1 MFKLFSM
8 EDSNTESSND
18 LLIDKIIKQTK
29 QPENPLSLTTDILK
43 QRQQLEVQI
52 SEQLQKSP
60 DSEESDTT
68 NDEDDSGDEDTNEDT
83 SDEGSDSDDSDSE
96 DSEES
101 EDESET
107 DEVDDGDS
115 EETDDEDDEKD
126 EVEKDE
132 DDTSDAEEEDSL
144 NDLIGSA
151 LNEKDDSKDKKE
163 DKKKEVAKESFKSPV
178 PKKKKHLK
186 DIFTPIVK
194 EYENYLKGMSQYGM
208 ESEATPIEKQP
219 IVYVKESVL
228 ESLDNLVE
236 ASRVYVENNVN
247 FVNTASTASK
257 ELNERLTIFSQYVEA
272 EKYHFTH
279 QLVDDKDILGMV
291 ANTSTAE
298 PRDTVKVLLKYVDN
312 VNQAIIYA
320 LGNSYD
326 NLASSFGNSDF
337 ELKGDDLVYKTMLP
351 GFNTVQVH
359 LEEYR
364 NYLSTNVQEFE
375 FYKLKVMKTED
386 LYNLKSIGLTED
398 KDLVYL
404 VDSMNKL
411 FGRLISTVDN
421 VSDVTTNFNKLID
434 EVKVI
439 RYDVEKGN
447 GNDLTQ
453 IGIDAKVQDFIRFKL
468 AIEAFYINYNLMS
481 DYLVGLFSVLNIVVD
496 LKE

>member
-1 MFKLFSM
+1 M
-8 EDSNTESSND
+8 EDSSEGSSND

-43 QRQQLEVQI
+43 QRQDLEEQI
-52 SEQLQKSP
+52 SQQLQ
-60 DSEESDTT
+60 
-68 NDEDDSGDEDTNEDT
+68 
-83 SDEGSDSDDSDSE
+83 EGTDSDNSSDGEEDESENDNVDEE

-101 EDESET
+101 EDESEA
-107 DEVDDGDS
+107 DEVDDKDS
-115 EETDDEDDEKD
+115 EEKDDEDDKKEDDVEEEEDDEK
-126 EVEKDE
+126 EDE
-132 DDTSDAEEEDSL
+132 DDTSAAEDEDSL
-144 NDLIGSA
+144 NDIIGSA
-151 LNEKDDSKDKKE
+151 LNDKEDSKDKKE

-178 PKKKKHLK
+178 SKKKKHLK

-194 EYENYLKGMSQYGM
+194 EYENYLSGLSQYGM
-208 ESEATPIEKQP
+208 ESQATPIEKQP

-228 ESLDNLVE
+228 ESLDNLVD

-247 FVNTASTASK
+247 FVKTASDASK
-257 ELNERLTIFSQYVEA
+257 ELNERLTIFSQFVEA

-291 ANTSTAE
+291 ATSNTAE

-326 NLASSFGNSDF
+326 NLASSFGNADF

-411 FGRLISTVDN
+411 FARLISTVDN
-421 VSDVTTNFNKLID
+421 VTDVTTNFNKLID

-447 GNDLTQ
+447 GNDLTK

-468 AIEAFYINYNLMS
+468 AIEAFYINYNLIS

>member
-1 MFKLFSM
+1 M
-8 EDSNTESSND
+8 EDSTEGSSND

-43 QRQQLEVQI
+43 QRQELEEQI
-52 SEQLQKSP
+52 SKQLQEGTDSDNSS
-60 DSEESDTT
+60 DSEGDES
-68 NDEDDSGDEDTNEDT
+68 EDDNSEEDSGDGESEDDNV
-83 SDEGSDSDDSDSE
+83 DEE

-107 DEVDDGDS
+107 DEVDDKDS
-115 EETDDEDDEKD
+115 KEKDDEDEDDKKED
-126 EVEKDE
+126 DVEEDE
-132 DDTSDAEEEDSL
+132 DDTSAAEDEDSL
-144 NDLIGSA
+144 NDIIGSA
-151 LNEKDDSKDKKE
+151 LNDKEDSKDKKE
-163 DKKKEVAKESFKSPV
+163 DKKKEVAKESFRSPI

-194 EYENYLKGMSQYGM
+194 EYENYLSGLSQYGM
-208 ESEATPIEKQP
+208 ESQATPIEKQP

-236 ASRVYVENNVN
+236 ASRVYVENNTN
-247 FVNTASTASK
+247 FVKTASDASK
-257 ELNERLTIFSQYVEA
+257 ELNERLTIFSRFVEA

-279 QLVDDKDILGMV
+279 QLVDDKDILGVV
-291 ANTSTAE
+291 ATSNTAE

-326 NLASSFGNSDF
+326 NLASSFGNADF
-337 ELKGDDLVYKTMLP
+337 ELKGDNLVYKTMLP

-398 KDLVYL
+398 KDLEYL

-411 FGRLISTVDN
+411 FARLISTVDN
-421 VSDVTTNFNKLID
+421 VADVTTNFNKLID

-447 GNDLTQ
+447 GNDLTK

-468 AIEAFYINYNLMS
+468 AIEAFYINYNLIS